1 MTDKIQKKIGFYP
14 GSFDPITLGH
24 LDIIARASTFL
35 DVLVIGIG
43 VHHGKKTL
51 FDGDTRTKMIRDALD
66 TLDIC
71 DFELI
76 TYDGLTV
83 DAARAAN
90 ANVIIRGLRNSTDFD
105 YEMQMA
111 GLNHTMSPELE
122 TVFLPSSGKY
132 GSISGTFVRQIM
144 QMGGDASPFVP
155 PNVLTQFENRK

>member
-24 LDIIARASTFL
+24 LDIIERASKFL

-43 VHHGKKTL
+43 VHHGKKNL
-51 FDGDTRTKMIRDALD
+51 FDGDTRAKMIGDALGEIK
-66 TLDIC
+66 IC
-71 DFELI
+71 AYELV
-76 TYDGLTV
+76 TYNGLTV
-83 DAARAAN
+83 DAARKAN
-90 ANVIIRGLRNSTDFD
+90 ATVIIRGLRNSTDFD

-111 GLNHTMSPELE
+111 GLNHTMTPELE

-144 QMGGDASPFVP
+144 QMGGDASAFVP